1 MDRQDGPLA
10 VNTRVLI
17 IAGSDSS
24 GGAGVVRDVET
35 VTAFGL
41 NAAVAVTAVTAQSDR
56 RVTAVQPLEPTLVKA
71 QMTAALE
78 GGDIRAIKI
87 GMLANAGIVA
97 AVADVLDQHPTLPV
111 VLDPVLAST
120 SGKVLLEPIGVRLM
134 IERLLPRADLL
145 TPNLPE
151 LGLLTSTTDFAEAVE
166 AIMQLGIRAALIKG
180 GHANDAEAE
189 PLLFSERVQQSPSSP
204 LGEKRRAER
213 GDEGSAGAEFNRNPS
228 PGPSGHLLPTGRS
241 GSEPHA
247 ASTLSSPGICRDL
260 LVRPNQTSLSFDSPR
275 HPGTLRGTG
284 CMLASA
290 IACGL
295 ASGQTLE
302 TAVEAAKAYVSGTF
316 AKSLQREQGSQPTR
330 NSVTL

>member
-10 VNTRVLI
+10 VNARILI

-24 GGAGVVRDVET
+24 GGAGIIRDVET

-56 RVTAVQPLEPTLVKA
+56 RVTAVQAMEPTLVKA

-78 GGDIRAIKI
+78 SGEIRAIKI

-97 AVADVLDQHPTLPV
+97 AVADVLERHPSLPV

-120 SGKVLLEPIGVRLM
+120 SGRALLEPDGVRLM
-134 IERLLPRADLL
+134 IERLLPRADLV

-151 LGLLTSTTDFAEAVE
+151 LGLLTGAGDFTASVE
-166 AIMQLGIRAALIKG
+166 ALLQLGVRAALIKG
-180 GHANDAEAE
+180 GHAEDAGAKTPIFGEGA
-189 PLLFSERVQQSPSSP
+189 PQSPSFP
-204 LGEKRRAER
+204 LGEKCGALR
-213 GDEGSAGAEFNRNPS
+213 GDEESVGAEFDGNPS
-228 PGPSGHLLPTGRS
+228 SSPSGHLLPMGRS
-241 GSEPHA
+241 GNAPHA
-247 ASTLSSPGICRDL
+247 ASTRSNPSICRDL
-260 LVRPNQTSLSFDSPR
+260 LVRPNQPYLSFDSPR

-302 TAVEAAKAYVSGTF
+302 TAIETAKAYVSEAF
-316 AKSLQREQGSQPTR
+316 AKPLQTKQSAR
-330 NSVTL
+330 NTVELL